1 MTALDARQ
9 NTLYRIDRLEGPDAE
24 CRRLLDLGITPGEE
38 MAVVQ
43 AVPFGDPLVVVVRG
57 MRIALRRREAAWIKL
72 N

>member
-1 MTALDARQ
+1 MTPLDARQ
-9 NTLYRIDRLEGPDAE
+9 NELYRIERLDGPDEE

>member
-1 MTALDARQ
+1 MTLLDARK
-9 NTLYRIDRLEGPDAE
+9 NEFYTVEKLEGPDEE

-38 MAVVQ
+38 MAVIQ